1 MGSVEPGQ
9 PFRITYGDGRTLEA
23 KTLGFRK
30 QRALIAVLD
39 EIRDEST
46 SQVEKLDAI
55 ENAIKLCVPDL
66 PDDWFDTVTVET
78 ASEVMGKL
86 ASNGQV
92 TDEERKK
99 SESQPS

>member
-1 MGSVEPGQ
+1 MSSVEPGT

-39 EIRDEST
+39 EIRDPDK

-55 ENAIKLCVPDL
+55 EKAIKLCLPEL
-66 PDDWFDTVTVET
+66 PDDWFDSVTVET

-92 TDEERKK
+92 SDEERKK
-99 SESQPS
+99 SDSQPS

>member
-9 PFRITYGDGRTLEA
+9 PYRITYGDGRTLEA

-39 EIRDEST
+39 GLRNENA
-46 SQVEKLDAI
+46 SQVQKLDAI
-55 ENAIKLCVPDL
+55 EQAIKLCLPDL
-66 PDDWFDTVTVET
+66 QDDWFDTVTVET

-92 TDEERKK
+92 SDEERKK
-99 SESQPS
+99 FESQP

>member
-1 MGSVEPGQ
+1 MSAIEPGT

-23 KTLGFRK
+23 KALGFRK

-39 EIRDEST
+39 EIRKPET
-46 SQVEKLDAI
+46 SQCEKLDAI
-55 ENAIKLCVPDL
+55 ESAIKLCLPDL
-66 PDDWFDTVTVET
+66 PEDWFDTVTVET

-92 TDEERKK
+92 TDDERKK
-99 SESQPS
+99 SDSQP

>member
-1 MGSVEPGQ
+1 MSALEPGS

-23 KTLGFRK
+23 KALGFRK
-30 QRALIAVLD
+30 QRALIAVLE
-39 EIRDEST
+39 EIRNPAT
-46 SQVEKLDAI
+46 SQVQKVDAI
-55 ENAIKLCVPDL
+55 ESAIRLCLPDL

-92 TDEERKK
+92 SEDDKKK
-99 SESQPS
+99 SESQP